1 MSFQK
6 FKSDSFCV
14 GGRHRSST
22 IKNYRDIRSK
32 GSKVII
38 GYWSICN
45 RKKSMTVSDNTMRAE
60 GLGNFFKS
68 LGKNSVKVGKKLA

>member
-6 FKSDSFCV
+6 VKSVSFCV

-22 IKNYRDIRSK
+22 VKVFDNKTSK

-38 GYWSICN
+38 GYYSNCN
-45 RKKSMTVSDNTMRAE
+45 RKKSITVSDVTIKA
-60 GLGNFFKS
+60 
-68 LGKNSVKVGKKLA
+68 